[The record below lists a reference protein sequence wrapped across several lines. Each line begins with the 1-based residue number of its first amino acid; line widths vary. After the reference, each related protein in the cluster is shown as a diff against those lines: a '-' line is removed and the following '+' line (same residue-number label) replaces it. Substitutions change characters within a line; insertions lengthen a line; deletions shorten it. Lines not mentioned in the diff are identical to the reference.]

1 MQVFPPEKRNKL
13 VVITLK
19 EERLVE
25 NYGTLTVYAYTSASR
40 IPVEGALVT
49 ISENPAPNA
58 KIIAS
63 ARTDRSG
70 YIRPVRI
77 PSPAFT
83 QGLTPNNGTPF
94 ATVAVTITHPDYE
107 TEEISGVQVFP
118 NTVTVQSFRMIP
130 ASYAENSPQIFDTP
144 PQNL

>member
-1 MQVFPPEKRNKL
+1 M
-13 VVITLK
+13 
-19 EERLVE
+19 E

-40 IPVEGALVT
+40 IPVEGATVT
-49 ISENPAPNA
+49 ILQSLTPGAEV
-58 KIIAS
+58 IAA

-70 YIRPVRI
+70 YITPIRI

-94 ATVAVTITHPDYE
+94 ATVAITITHPDYE

-118 NTVTVQSFRMIP
+118 NTVTVQSFRLIP
-130 ASYAENSPQIFDTP
+130 SSYAENAPQIFDTP